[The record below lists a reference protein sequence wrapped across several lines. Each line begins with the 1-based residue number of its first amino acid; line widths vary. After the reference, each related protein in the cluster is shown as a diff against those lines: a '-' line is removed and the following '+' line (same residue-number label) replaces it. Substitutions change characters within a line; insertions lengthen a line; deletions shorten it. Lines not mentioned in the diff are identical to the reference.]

1 MRYVFHR
8 GTLGA
13 FCEFI
18 KRDKIGFIFRY
29 QIAWWKPARK
39 ENCMAGAL
47 SPVSLAPRVDDE
59 KRTKNEWKGNEK
71 KPSSRLLCLISHH
84 TAISLPAVC
93 PVRMAK
99 HCSVHWQTFVCFG
112 IMLSSPNISR
122 KARAAR
128 QEPLH
133 WHHYATLSDIN
144 NLDKVCLKKKSAS
157 FFFSY
162 RNVWLQLR

>member
-1 MRYVFHR
+1 MVGMGYVFHR

-18 KRDKIGFIFRY
+18 KRDKIGFIFRH

-39 ENCMAGAL
+39 ENCVAGAL

-59 KRTKNEWKGNEK
+59 KRTKKKMSEK
-71 KPSSRLLCLISHH
+71 VMRKSQAEGLLYLISHH

-99 HCSVHWQTFVCFG
+99 HCRVHWQTFVCFC
-112 IMLSSPNISR
+112 IMLSSPNISC
-122 KARAAR
+122 KTRAAR
-128 QEPLH
+128 QEPH
-133 WHHYATLSDIN
+133 F
-144 NLDKVCLKKKSAS
+144 S
-157 FFFSY
+157 FALTPLCHFLWY
-162 RNVWLQLR
+162 